1 MTTIPPERVKD
12 IRDSVENHIT
22 EPGEDWLETI
32 NYHDLLAILDDYSA
46 MRAGN
51 DRLLVKSISDNEALK
66 ALKTATADRES
77 LRRLL
82 REALA
87 SAQDKAAELAKQ
99 APLIEAVMGATLYDS
114 EAPGVTML
122 EFGEQ
127 AERAI
132 LRAALA
138 LRGTK

>member
-1 MTTIPPERVKD
+1 MTTIPPERV
-12 IRDSVENHIT
+12 T
-22 EPGEDWLETI
+22 ELGVFLLTLNSEGWSPKRASWGNDLS
-32 NYHDLLAILDDYSA
+32 DLLLILDDYA
-46 MRAGN
+46 
-51 DRLLVKSISDNEALK
+51 ALK
-66 ALKTATADRES
+66 AENEGWAEVLEDAANKHLRNLDRIAKLE
-77 LRRLL
+77 
-82 REALA
+82 
-87 SAQDKAAELAKQ
+87 AELAKQ
-99 APLIEAVMGATLYDS
+99 APLIQAVVGATLYDS